1 MVQSVVIVVAGG
13 FGKRMLHDR
22 PKQYVPLAGIPILAR
37 TLIPF
42 EKAPSID
49 RIILVVPDDDRKY
62 VKDEIIDRYRITKVK
77 QVQVGGEARQ
87 DSVRKGLEVL
97 DDGDDI
103 VLIHDGVRPFVTQ
116 ELIERSIGEAVRSGA
131 VIPVVPTADTVKVI
145 GEDGSIRD
153 TLDRTDLRLAQ
164 TPQAFKRE
172 IILEAFESACRDGFY
187 GTDDASLVERLGGI
201 PVRTIPGLPYN
212 IKITTPEDLLLGEFL
227 FNRGQSII

>member
-1 MVQSVVIVVAGG
+1 MVQSVAIVVAGG
-13 FGKRMLHDR
+13 SGKRMLHDR

-62 VKDEIIDRYRITKVK
+62 VKDEIIDGYRITKVK

-116 ELIERSIGEAVRSGA
+116 DLIERSIGEAVRSGA
-131 VIPVVPTADTVKVI
+131 VIPVVPAADTVKVV

-153 TLDRTDLRLAQ
+153 TPDRTDLRLAQ

-187 GTDDASLVERLGGI
+187 GTDDASLVERMGI

-212 IKITTPEDLLLGEFL
+212 IKITTPEDLLIGEFL
-227 FNRGQSII
+227 LNRGQSII

>member
-1 MVQSVVIVVAGG
+1 MVQSVAIVVAGG
-13 FGKRMLHDR
+13 SGKRMLHDR

-62 VKDEIIDRYRITKVK
+62 VKDEIIDGYRITKVK

-116 ELIERSIGEAVRSGA
+116 DLIERSIGEAVRSGA
-131 VIPVVPTADTVKVI
+131 VIPVVPAADTVKVV

-153 TLDRTDLRLAQ
+153 TPDRTDLRLAQ

-187 GTDDASLVERLGGI
+187 GTDDASLVERMGI
-201 PVRTIPGLPYN
+201 PVRMIPGLPYN
-212 IKITTPEDLLLGEFL
+212 IKITTPEDLLIGEFL
-227 FNRGQSII
+227 LNRGQSII